1 MNYQLQL
8 EQVKQHVL
16 AYFDTHAKKKLV
28 YHDQHHTEDVVAA
41 CMQIAN
47 HYQLNDSDFFV
58 VVTAAWFHDTGYF
71 EEIPGH
77 EKHSAQL
84 AGDYLADIQ
93 ADPDV
98 INNVKKCI
106 LATTMPQN
114 PTNLLE
120 RIICDADLFH
130 LGTTGFLER
139 SNAMRKEVEKITG
152 TDISKHE
159 WRLKTISLMEQHHY
173 HTDYCRLLLDAE
185 KERNL
190 LSLIKKEEEWKAEK
204 GTPVKTEAAEQAAV
218 VPEESDKSTKKE
230 RPDKGIETMFRV
242 SSTNHQRL
250 SDLADNKANIMI
262 TVNSIILS
270 AILSLLLR
278 RLEDYPYLILPTCI
292 ILLISLA
299 AMTFAILATRPSI
312 PNGMFSQQDVNDK
325 KVNLLF
331 FGNFY
336 KMSLEDYKGG
346 MIKVMADREFLY
358 GSLITDIY
366 AQGVVL
372 GKKYRLLRYS
382 YNIFMFGL
390 IASVL
395 AFVLASVLNVKH

>member
-1 MNYQLQL
+1 MNFQSQL

-16 AYFDTHAKKKLV
+16 AYFNTHAQKKLV
-28 YHDQHHTEDVVAA
+28 YHDQQHTEEVVAA
-41 CMQIAN
+41 CMQISN
-47 HYQLNDSDFFV
+47 HYQLNDTDFFI

-71 EEIPGH
+71 EDMSSH
-77 EKHSAQL
+77 EQHGAQL
-84 AGDYLADIQ
+84 AGDFLKTIQ
-93 ADPDV
+93 VDATV
-98 INNVKKCI
+98 IEQVKKCI
-106 LATTMPQN
+106 MATIMPQN

-130 LGTTGFLER
+130 LGTIGFLER
-139 SNAMRKEVEKITG
+139 SKAMRKEVAKITG
-152 TDISKHE
+152 TEISKHD
-159 WRLKTISLMEQHHY
+159 WRQKTIRLMEQHHY
-173 HTDYCRLLLDAE
+173 HTDYCRLLLDVE
-185 KERNL
+185 KEKNL
-190 LSLIKKEEEWKAEK
+190 LSLIKKEEEWKAENPK
-204 GTPVKTEAAEQAAV
+204 EAKVEIVEQAEV
-218 VPEESDKSTKKE
+218 LPDETEKPKKE

-292 ILLISLA
+292 ILIVSLS

-312 PNGMFSQQDVNDK
+312 PDGMFSQQDVADK

-346 MIKVMADREFLY
+346 MIKVMGDREFLY

-395 AFVLASVLNVKH
+395 IFVLASVLNMKH